1 MKCFVRVRRLSVHSR
16 RRTGWCAAGCGTG
29 RTRRCRSRLAHRPE
43 RGLGTVLLW
52 LLGPRGRSRFGPCR
66 IAGPLVPDGRCSDR
80 VCPDQDV
87 IETRVPP
94 FLPRMS
100 SLIEPLYSRTCMETA
115 DGPQAT
121 AAATVEPGM
130 HTQLVIASGAY
141 SAVGLTVAAPAAW
154 RTPFPTVNFW
164 PFLPQCFVGRVTV
177 RETRPRPSGN
187 SLRHNQPNMAVAT
200 TPNIPKAKEKAF
212 SGSGKCV
219 SS

>member
-1 MKCFVRVRRLSVHSR
+1 MNLPSTAARRSKYLARSSSLTPSREETAWRNWLMKCLCPRETVVSSLSEANRVVCSGV
-16 RRTGWCAAGCGTG
+16 GTG

-100 SLIEPLYSRTCMETA
+100 SLIEPLYSRTCMDTA

-130 HTQLVIASGAY
+130 HTQLVIASGDY
-141 SAVGLTVAAPAAW
+141 SAV
-154 RTPFPTVNFW
+154 
-164 PFLPQCFVGRVTV
+164 
-177 RETRPRPSGN
+177 
-187 SLRHNQPNMAVAT
+187 
-200 TPNIPKAKEKAF
+200 KD
-212 SGSGKCV
+212 
-219 SS
+219 